1 MTEIIVRGY
10 PSRKVEVHIDG
21 ETKELVTVLAAAILN
36 DHNFATLVL
45 TTLAFIAEEKSKF
58 PDINLN

>member
-10 PSRKVEVHIDG
+10 PSRKVEVRIEG
-21 ETKELVTVLAAAILN
+21 ETKELVTILAAAIMN

-45 TTLAFIAEEKSKF
+45 TTIAIITEEKAKF